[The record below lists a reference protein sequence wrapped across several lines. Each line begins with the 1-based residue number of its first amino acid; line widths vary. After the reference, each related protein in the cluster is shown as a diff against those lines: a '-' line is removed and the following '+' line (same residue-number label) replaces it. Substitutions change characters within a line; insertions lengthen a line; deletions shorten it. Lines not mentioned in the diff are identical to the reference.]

1 VSDTA
6 YDSAVF
12 IDKFTFGRPEGEAC
26 VPGANLPV
34 GVVLTKTVGPW
45 PVAGNPVCAL
55 SDAITVTAGTEVAYC
70 YRATNTGEYTLTTHT
85 LVDSAFGTLFSQM
98 PQELLPGETLE
109 YITSRAETQT
119 TVSVGTWTG
128 WYSATFAAASSD
140 VTTVTIPG
148 PIITPTPSPGS
159 AMLMVMPG
167 SAQTYFTQ
175 PITVAVMISGV
186 TNLGGYEVAL
196 RFDPNQV
203 TATHVTQG
211 SFLTTTGRTMIAVPT
226 QIGPNYLR
234 FGASTVGAAA
244 GPSGSGA
251 LAWVRIEPR
260 GVGSATL
267 TLSNTLATNIS
278 GLTISLSNQGG
289 QLYVIQ
295 PGSAYLP
302 RVLR

>member
-1 VSDTA
+1 
-6 YDSAVF
+6 
-12 IDKFTFGRPEGEAC
+12 FGRPEGEAC

-45 PVAGNPVCAL
+45 PEVGNPVCAL
-55 SDAITVTAGTEVAYC
+55 TDVITVTAGTEVAYC

-85 LVDSAFGTLFSQM
+85 LVDGAFGSLFSQM
-98 PQELLPGETLE
+98 PQELLPGETFE
-109 YITSRAETQT
+109 FITSRVETQT
-119 TVSVGTWTG
+119 TTSVGTWTG
-128 WYSATFAAASSD
+128 WYSATFGAASSD

-159 AMLMVMPG
+159 AALMVMPG
-167 SAQTYFTQ
+167 SAQTYITQ

-186 TNLGGYEVAL
+186 ANLGGYEVTL

-203 TATHVTQG
+203 TATNVSEG
-211 SFLTTTGRTMIAVPT
+211 SFLTSTGRTLVPLPSR
-226 QIGPNYLR
+226 IGPDSLR
-234 FGASTVGAAA
+234 FGASSIGAAA

-251 LAWVRIEPR
+251 LAWVRIAPR

-267 TLSNTLATNIS
+267 TLSNTLATNVA
-278 GLTISLSNQGG
+278 GLSINLTAQGG
-289 QLYVIQ
+289 QLYVIH
-295 PGSAYLP
+295 PGAAYLP